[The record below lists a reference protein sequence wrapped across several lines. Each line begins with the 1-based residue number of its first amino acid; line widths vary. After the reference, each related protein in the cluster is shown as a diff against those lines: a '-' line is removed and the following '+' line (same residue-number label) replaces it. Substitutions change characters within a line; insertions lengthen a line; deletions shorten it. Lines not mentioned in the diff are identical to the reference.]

1 MCHQRLSPFPQRRP
15 KRQHAHT
22 KPLLEIL
29 SLEDQFCHAST
40 SPTRLGMRRTGEP
53 PTCSQCG
60 ARVSNTGKNTP
71 RSSDVQ
77 KKMVFN
83 ASSMSLAQIKW
94 KHLHFHRCAAF
105 DMSLSHV
112 RTRSTCVKSEDTT
125 VLFPLVKNPWN
136 QSLLKRNVQRRKIHY
151 WAQQKRI
158 WSLKVTSARTPSLLP
173 TLLRFGDLRLWG
185 SHSTSSASA
194 HGTGCMQPRFL
205 ITCVFFVFFVALL
218 VQVLRIRCL
227 SWMSRLPLVQL
238 HVEIGLWICPW
249 PFVMGLQTRR
259 GQGREEEGSVRGG
272 GQGEEGGNR
281 KSKGSGHLILLPAP
295 LLPFFRS
302 PRPPHPPPS
311 SSEPPHHLFFFD
323 SLIHSTSSASI

>member
-1 MCHQRLSPFPQRRP
+1 MDKLSWRGFQSQKKPSLTGHSASHTHTVQTRAKRSRNTHVPPHATRLHKVSSGSAAGREPHLGVSPASFPFSSAQ
-15 KRQHAHT
+15 T
-22 KPLLEIL
+22 KKVACSHETLHLEATLLEIPNF
-29 SLEDQFCHAST
+29 EDQFCHAST

-125 VLFPLVKNPWN
+125 VLFPLVKKSWN
-136 QSLLKRNVQRRKIHY
+136 CLSLLKRNVKEEKYTTGHN
-151 WAQQKRI
+151 KEG
-158 WSLKVTSARTPSLLP
+158 SGVSKVTSACTPSLLP
-173 TLLRFGDLRLWG
+173 TLLRFCDLRLWG

-194 HGTGCMQPRFL
+194 HGTRRTQPRFL
-205 ITCVFFVFFVALL
+205 ITCVFFLFFVSLL
-218 VQVLRIRCL
+218 LQVLRFASVACPGCLRCRQCSSML
-227 SWMSRLPLVQL
+227 KLVC
-238 HVEIGLWICPW
+238 G
-249 PFVMGLQTRR
+249 FVH
-259 GQGREEEGSVRGG
+259 GRS
-272 GQGEEGGNR
+272 
-281 KSKGSGHLILLPAP
+281 
-295 LLPFFRS
+295 
-302 PRPPHPPPS
+302 
-311 SSEPPHHLFFFD
+311 
-323 SLIHSTSSASI
+323 